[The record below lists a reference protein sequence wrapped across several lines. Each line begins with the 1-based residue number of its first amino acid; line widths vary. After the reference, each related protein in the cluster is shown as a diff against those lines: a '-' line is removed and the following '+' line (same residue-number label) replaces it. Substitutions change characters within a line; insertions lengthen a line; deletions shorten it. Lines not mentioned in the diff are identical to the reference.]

1 MAAVV
6 TSPPAGASVLE
17 ILPAPVTVVAE
28 DSFAEFLAGRSPNTL
43 AAYARDLA
51 AFAAYVGAGSPG
63 KTLEAL
69 IGLRA
74 GEGNQRLLAWRAPM
88 QEAGVGA
95 PARAYFGSA
104 PPRSGSRCQALSR

>member
-17 ILPAPVTVVAE
+17 ILPAPVTVAE
-28 DSFAEFLAGRSPNTL
+28 ELVREHLAGRSPNTL